1 MAGSIIASVAPY
13 HIITYGTALGTTFFH
28 TFVTTVVMIRSVDL
42 KTFQEVL
49 FKLWPYYFGLQAATS
64 AVLALTTPGSL
75 LTHSGIS
82 GFLAPANRW
91 GTLVPIAATFVSSLA
106 NLFVALPATI
116 KLEQERYGQ
125 GKRDGKE
132 WFEKEGASAEM
143 KALNRK
149 FDMLHGLS
157 ASLNLT
163 SFFGLLAYGFTLAR
177 RFQ

>member
-1 MAGSIIASVAPY
+1 
-13 HIITYGTALGTTFFH
+13 LGTTFFH
-28 TFVTTVVMIRSVDL
+28 VWLLYLFSPFSQLYILGTIAYTPPLQTFVTTVVMIRSVDI

-49 FKLWPYYFGLQAATS
+49 FKLWPYYFGLQAAGA

-116 KLEQERYGQ
+116 KVEQERYGQ
-125 GKRDGKE
+125 GDCIP
-132 WFEKEGASAEM
+132 FHPNALQVVFGAQ
-143 KALNRK
+143 R
-149 FDMLHGLS
+149 
-157 ASLNLT
+157 
-163 SFFGLLAYGFTLAR
+163 
-177 RFQ
+177 